1 MTRTRATR
9 VCIAGGGPAGA
20 VAALTLARAGL
31 SPVVLEAHE
40 GPRAKVGEC
49 LPPDART
56 LLRRLGLEGLATEVS
71 IPTHGNR
78 FVWGSAESAER
89 DFIFGAAGAGMQL
102 ERRAFEG
109 ELARSAAEAGA
120 VWKYGRRL
128 AGCSREGRGWRLEVN
143 TARGPET
150 YRADFIIDAT
160 GRASRLARLLGAR
173 RIRYDRLVAVAS
185 YFGPRADDGSNE
197 VGYPNEGKVEDSNE
211 GLDSFTLVE
220 AVACG
225 WWYSARLPGG
235 RSVAVH
241 MTDGDLLERD
251 AVRGAEGFRALLER
265 AEQTR
270 LRVGARARELST
282 RPRVFAA
289 NTSRLSAVA
298 GDGWLAAGDAAVAHD
313 PLASYGITAAM
324 GAGVYAAAAAADY
337 LGGRG
342 DAPHVYASLIDR
354 AFAHYLVMH
363 HDLYLAERRW
373 PDSPFWRRRH
383 APAFD
388 PTATTADS

>member
-9 VCIAGGGPAGA
+9 VCIVGGGPAGA

-31 SPVVLEAHE
+31 SPVVLEAQE

-49 LPPDART
+49 LPPDSKT
-56 LLRRLGLEGLATEVS
+56 LLRRLGLEGHAAEVS

-78 FVWGSAESAER
+78 FVWGSAEPAER
-89 DFIFGAAGAGMQL
+89 DFVFGAAGAGLQL
-102 ERRAFEG
+102 DRRRFEG
-109 ELARSAAEAGA
+109 ELARTAAEAGA
-120 VWKYGRRL
+120 VWNYGRRL

-143 TARGPET
+143 TAHGPET
-150 YRADFIIDAT
+150 FRADFIIDAT

-185 YFGPRADDGSNE
+185 YFGLHE
-197 VGYPNEGKVEDSNE
+197 VENSTEV
-211 GLDSFTLVE
+211 LDSFTLVE
-220 AVACG
+220 AVARG

-235 RSVAVH
+235 RSVAVY

-251 AVRGAEGFRALLER
+251 AVRGAEGFRALLEQ
-265 AEQTR
+265 AEHTR
-270 LRVGARARELST
+270 LRVGALARALST

-289 NTSRLSAVA
+289 HTSRLSTVA
-298 GDGWLAAGDAAVAHD
+298 GEGWLAAGDAAVAHD

-337 LGGRG
+337 LGGRR
-342 DAPHVYASLIDR
+342 DAPHVYARLIDR

-363 HDLYLAERRW
+363 HDRYLAERRW

-388 PTATTADS
+388 AVADDDDS

>member
-9 VCIAGGGPAGA
+9 VLLVGGGPAGA

-31 SPVVLEAHE
+31 SPVVLEAQE

-49 LPPDART
+49 LPPDSKA
-56 LLRRLGLEGLATEVS
+56 LLRRLGLEARAAGVG
-71 IPTHGNR
+71 IPSHGNR
-78 FVWGSAESAER
+78 FVWGSSAPAER
-89 DFIFGAAGAGMQL
+89 DFIFGAAGAGLQL
-102 ERRAFEG
+102 DRRRFES
-109 ELARSAAEAGA
+109 ELARAAEETGA
-120 VWKYGRRL
+120 VWNYGRRL
-128 AGCSREGRGWRLEVN
+128 SGCTREREGWTLEAN

-160 GRASRLARLLGAR
+160 GRASSLARMLGAR

-185 YFGPRADDGSNE
+185 YFDDDSGKIKDSNDGG
-197 VGYPNEGKVEDSNE
+197 VKVSNE
-211 GLDSFTLVE
+211 GSDSFTLVE
-220 AVACG
+220 AVAEG

-235 RSVAVH
+235 KSVAVYL
-241 MTDGDLLERD
+241 TDGDLLKRD

-265 AEQTR
+265 AEHTR
-270 LRVGARARELST
+270 LRVGAHALCSSS
-282 RPRVFAA
+282 RPRVFSA

-324 GAGVYAAAAAADY
+324 GAGVYAAAAAYDY
-337 LGGRG
+337 LGGRR
-342 DAPHVYASLIDR
+342 DSPNVYAQLIDR

-363 HDLYLAERRW
+363 HDRYLAERRW

-383 APAFD
+383 APGVEAGRY
-388 PTATTADS
+388 PPR

>member
-9 VCIAGGGPAGA
+9 VCIVGGGPAGA

-31 SPVVLEAHE
+31 SPVVLEAQE

-56 LLRRLGLEGLATEVS
+56 LLLRLGLEGRAAEIS

-78 FVWGSAESAER
+78 FVWGSAEPAER
-89 DFIFGAAGAGMQL
+89 DFIFGAAGAGLQL
-102 ERRAFEG
+102 DRRKFEG
-109 ELARSAAEAGA
+109 ELARAAAEAGA
-120 VWKYGRRL
+120 VWNYGRRL
-128 AGCSREGRGWRLEVN
+128 SGCSREGRGWKLEVN

-150 YRADFIIDAT
+150 YRADFVIDAT

-185 YFGPRADDGSNE
+185 YFGPREEDD
-197 VGYPNEGKVEDSNE
+197 DSNE
-211 GLDSFTLVE
+211 LKNSKQGLDSFTLVE
-220 AVACG
+220 AVSEG

-235 RSVAVH
+235 RSVAVY

-270 LRVGARARELST
+270 LRVGARARAHST

-289 NTSRLSAVA
+289 HTSRLSAVA
-298 GDGWLAAGDAAVAHD
+298 GEGWLAAGDAAVAHD

-337 LGGRG
+337 LGGRR
-342 DAPHVYASLIDR
+342 DAPNVYARLIDR

-363 HDLYLAERRW
+363 HDRYLAERRW

-383 APAFD
+383 APVLRA
-388 PTATTADS
+388 

>member
-9 VCIAGGGPAGA
+9 VCIIGGGPAGA
-20 VAALTLARAGL
+20 VAALTLARAGH
-31 SPVVLEAHE
+31 SPVVLEAQE

-49 LPPDART
+49 LPPDSKT
-56 LLRRLGLEGLATEVS
+56 LLRRLGLEARAAEVA

-78 FVWGSAESAER
+78 FLWGSGEPAER
-89 DFIFGAAGAGMQL
+89 DFIFGAAGAGLQL
-102 ERRAFEG
+102 DRRRFEA
-109 ELARSAAEAGA
+109 ELARSAVEAGA
-120 VWKYGRRL
+120 VWDYGRRL
-128 AGCSREGRGWRLEVN
+128 AACARDGRGWELEVN

-150 YRADFIIDAT
+150 YHADFVIDAT

-185 YFGPRADDGSNE
+185 YFGPRGDKN
-197 VGYPNEGKVEDSNE
+197 SNE

-235 RSVAVH
+235 RSVAVY

-251 AVRGAEGFRALLER
+251 AARDAEGFRELLGR
-265 AEQTR
+265 AAHTR
-270 LRVGARARELST
+270 LRVGEGARELSA

-289 NTSRLSAVA
+289 HTSRLSAVA

-337 LGGRG
+337 LGGRS
-342 DAPHVYASLIDR
+342 DAAHVYARLVDR

-363 HDLYLAERRW
+363 QDRYLAERRW
-373 PDSPFWRRRH
+373 PDSAFWRRRH

-388 PTATTADS
+388 AAADGDDD

>member
-9 VCIAGGGPAGA
+9 VCIVGGGPAGA

-31 SPVVLEAHE
+31 SPVVLEAQE

-49 LPPDART
+49 LPPDSRT
-56 LLRRLGLEGLATEVS
+56 LLRRLGLEARAAEVG
-71 IPTHGNR
+71 IPSHGNR

-89 DFIFGAAGAGMQL
+89 DFIFGAAGAGLQL
-102 ERRAFEG
+102 DRRRFET
-109 ELARSAAEAGA
+109 ELARAAGEAGA
-120 VWKYGRRL
+120 VWNYGRRL
-128 AGCSREGRGWRLEVN
+128 SGCTREHEGWKLEVN

-160 GRASRLARLLGAR
+160 GRASRLARMLGAR

-185 YFGPRADDGSNE
+185 YFGPR
-197 VGYPNEGKVEDSNE
+197 VGGDSGKIKDSNDGE
-211 GLDSFTLVE
+211 DEVSNDGADSFTLVE

-235 RSVAVH
+235 KSVAVY
-241 MTDGDLLERD
+241 MTDGDLLDRD
-251 AVRGAEGFRALLER
+251 AARGAEGFRALLE
-265 AEQTR
+265 QTGHTR
-270 LRVGARARELST
+270 LRVGAPARELST
-282 RPRVFAA
+282 RPHVLAA
-289 NTSRLSAVA
+289 DTSRLSAVA
-298 GDGWLAAGDAAVAHD
+298 GDGWLAAGDAAAAHD

-324 GAGVYAAAAAADY
+324 GAGVYAAAAAYDY
-337 LGGRG
+337 LGGRRN
-342 DAPHVYASLIDR
+342 APHLYARLIDR

-363 HDLYLAERRW
+363 HDRYLAERRW

-388 PTATTADS
+388 AASASTDF